1 MLSDSLACGGEWFN
15 KGLCFWSISQDRF
28 KKCDGA
34 NFYEFACCALLVEF
48 RKGNVL
54 YKDSEKM

>member
-1 MLSDSLACGGEWFN
+1 M
-15 KGLCFWSISQDRF
+15 SQDRF

-34 NFYEFACCALLVEF
+34 NFYEFACCALFVEF

-54 YKDSEKM
+54 YRDSEKM